1 MKNKAKNLFHLSWLQ
16 SLIFIIAFISS
27 LASSPLVLQARSSVN
42 NTAHFSEQFGKASFP
57 LLGQDLLSQS
67 DDKNAAVYDN
77 DDDDFKDLPNDNPPE
92 PTNTS
97 YREYQLT
104 TLSTKNLVVHLVP
117 GNSLTGSDINLPNL
131 TASDLST
138 LTKSNIN
145 IDSSSKLQEA
155 EAQVGYDAAKQ
166 NLNISLTDMA
176 LMKTNGAGTQLVLNI
191 QSPDN
196 LRKDQVVIGIWRNY
210 VKHPSGEIDLGN
222 KLHLQ
227 YMLNNDSTWTGNDPD
242 TALMYAIPNFR
253 IRDES
258 QNKIIDTMFSGSG
271 ITGWHDI
278 SNLWVGTDPT
288 PYLYAIASQ
297 YSLDHQVNAASHS
310 YVIKDPQDSNTI
322 LFQFDSTPTLSIDNV
337 SRQCRLRVLS
347 KLEKSS
353 TGQYVILKQKF
364 INYTVDSN
372 NKPVNLPPVW
382 FYRKY
387 DTMLNG
393 QDHVPI
399 YFREW
404 NAAKIPR
411 GLYFKNSD
419 STPYRLDFLFDIPN
433 GPDGWSALVYN
444 NDMTDFLGQRTPTK
458 PNENH
463 DPDQAARPEKDYD
476 SMIGMTWSKNKIGAL
491 NFGQSS
497 PTIGFETSSGAA
509 TAPTIRSDKEKLK
522 YCYDV
527 DKGEDLPP
535 VKLSGSVN
543 STNKKVNYVKL
554 YYLIDNPTIPTADTQ
569 RKYLTQ
575 VQISEHELTSWAKFD
590 NLQITDEDDLKTL
603 ATRESQGHSIY
614 IYGIDDQGYQSNI
627 VEIKVLPNVNVT
639 IHYKCGNDPIKSDNY
654 FLKAEGDSYN
664 LNDTDYAPKS
674 VVSNGIH
681 YKLSPN
687 QTNLSGTVTTGLKEI
702 TIQYDVA
709 DGMAITQVPKLD
721 FGKILLLPKPKYYNI
736 VTQTDDLQI
745 KATNSLAWKLSMSA
759 DPFYLV
765 TENNQLDK
773 ADSLDGLLYYHRLNK
788 DSVLP
793 NNPVPINTEPKE
805 VSNSVDVA
813 SASETLG
820 NTTTTNFRNVWWE
833 RDQDKHLKQVSGPL
847 LLPPSSLRHPQ
858 ATYHSTVTWTLDNV
872 PN

>member
-27 LASSPLVLQARSSVN
+27 LASSPLVLQAQN
-42 NTAHFSEQFGKASFP
+42 NTAPFSDQFSKASFP
-57 LLGQDLLSQS
+57 LLGQDLLRQS
-67 DDKNAAVYDN
+67 DDKNAAVYDD

-92 PTNTS
+92 PTNPS

-145 IDSSSKLQEA
+145 IDSSSKLQGTDL
-155 EAQVGYDAAKQ
+155 AQLDYNSATKD
-166 NLNISLTDMA
+166 LNISLTETSV
-176 LMKTNGAGTQLVLNI
+176 MKTNGAGTQLRLNI

-196 LRKDQVVIGIWRNY
+196 LRKDQIVIGIWRNY
-210 VKHPSGEIDLGN
+210 IMHPYGEIDLGN

-227 YMLNNDSTWTGNDPD
+227 YMLNNDSTATD
-242 TALMYAIPNFR
+242 TATDTIPMRFVPNFR

-258 QNKIIDTMFSGSG
+258 KSGIIDTMYDGNN
-271 ITGWHDI
+271 ITSFGDH
-278 SNLWVGTDPT
+278 NFYVGTGDSPSNSSSRY
-288 PYLYAIASQ
+288 P
-297 YSLDHQVNAASHS
+297 VNPANHS

-322 LFQFDSTPTLSIDNV
+322 LFQFDSTPTLTIDNV
-337 SRQCRLRVLS
+337 SRKCRLRVLS

-353 TGQYVILKQKF
+353 TGQYVVLKQKF

-372 NKPVNLPPVW
+372 NKPVNLPEVW

-387 DTMLNG
+387 DTDLNG
-393 QDHVPI
+393 KDGVPV
-399 YFREW
+399 YFREL
-404 NAAKIPR
+404 NSDGIPR
-411 GLYFKNSD
+411 GLYFKNTD
-419 STPYRLDFLFDIPN
+419 DTPYRLDFLFDVPSGPN
-433 GPDGWSALVYN
+433 GWEAYYYWRDSGGSS
-444 NDMTDFLGQRTPTK
+444 DMHNFTGQRQIGHK
-458 PNENH
+458 ADSEAYNGG
-463 DPDQAARPEKDYD
+463 DYGD

-491 NFGQSS
+491 TFGQSS

-543 STNKKVNYVKL
+543 STNKQVNYIKL
-554 YYLIDNPTIPTADTQ
+554 YYLIDDPTIPSSDTQ
-569 RKYLTQ
+569 RKPLGQ
-575 VQISEHELTSWAKFD
+575 VQINEHELTSWAKFD

-603 ATRESQGHSIY
+603 NSPNSQGHSIY
-614 IYGIDDQGYQSNI
+614 IYGIDNKGYQSNI
-627 VEIKVLPNVNVT
+627 VEIKVLPNVKVSINY
-639 IHYKCGNDPIKSDNY
+639 ICGNQTIKEPNY
-654 FLKAEGDSYN
+654 ILKTEGDSYN

-674 VVSNGIH
+674 IVSNGIH

-687 QTNLSGTVTTGLKEI
+687 QTNLSGTVTTDLQEI
-702 TIQYDVA
+702 NINYEKV
-709 DGMAITQVPKLD
+709 GSMAITQVPKLD
-721 FGKILLLPKPKYYNI
+721 FDTITLPPKPTYYNI

-745 KATNSLAWKLSMSA
+745 KTTGLIAWKLSMSA
-759 DPFYLV
+759 DPFYRV
-765 TENNQLDK
+765 TKDNQLDK
-773 ADSLDGLLYYHRLNK
+773 NDSLDGLLYYRKPNK

-813 SASETLG
+813 SASVTNG
-820 NTTTTNFRNVWWE
+820 NTTTTNFRNVWWDSSKTPPE
-833 RDQDKHLKQVSGPL
+833 QISGPL

-858 ATYHSTVTWTLDNV
+858 ATYRSTVTWSLVNAY
-872 PN
+872 